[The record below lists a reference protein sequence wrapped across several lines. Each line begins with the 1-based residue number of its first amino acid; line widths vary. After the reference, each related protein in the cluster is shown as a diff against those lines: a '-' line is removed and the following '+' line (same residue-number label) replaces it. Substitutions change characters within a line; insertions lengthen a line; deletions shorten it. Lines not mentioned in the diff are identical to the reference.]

1 MTTIAIRI
9 AVLSAVMAV
18 YMGVAFR
25 GIEYDPMEAGPSLL
39 IYFIAFTIWT
49 LIAVPLYKMK
59 AHPDEDKLV
68 SFTFRFWAV
77 TAAVVAIGMMIYSQT
92 DVASAGSFRDNV
104 IVGAIIMAVMV
115 VALNYVLIIALR
127 NLQSKRRR
135 AR

>member
-18 YMGVAFR
+18 YIGVAFR
-25 GIEYDPMEAGPSLL
+25 GIEYDPMEAVPSLL
-39 IYFIAFTIWT
+39 VYFLAFTIWT

-59 AHPDEDKLV
+59 ANPDEASLV
-68 SFTFRFWAV
+68 SFTFRFWAI
-77 TAAVVAIGMMIYSQT
+77 TATIVSIGIIVYSQT
-92 DVASAGSFRDNV
+92 DVASAGEFRDNV

-115 VALNYVLIIALR
+115 VALNYALIFGMRSLE
-127 NLQSKRRR
+127 SKRRR

>member
-18 YMGVAFR
+18 YIGVAFR

-39 IYFIAFTIWT
+39 VYFLAFTIWT

-59 AHPDEDKLV
+59 ANPDEASLV
-68 SFTFRFWAV
+68 SFTFRFWAI
-77 TAAVVAIGMMIYSQT
+77 TATIVSIGIIVYSQT
-92 DVASAGSFRDNV
+92 DVASAGEFRDNV

-115 VALNYVLIIALR
+115 VALNYALIFGMRSLE
-127 NLQSKRRR
+127 SKRRR